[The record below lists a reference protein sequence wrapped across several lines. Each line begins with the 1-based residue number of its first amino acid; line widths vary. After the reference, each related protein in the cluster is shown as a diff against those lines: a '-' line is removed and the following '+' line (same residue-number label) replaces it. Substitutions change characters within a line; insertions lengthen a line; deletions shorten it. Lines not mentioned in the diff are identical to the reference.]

1 MRIEL
6 EYSRAES
13 GRPEG
18 TLRAGNAA
26 EARPFVG
33 TIQLLRLLED
43 VSADAA
49 DTDERGDES

>member
-18 TLRAGNAA
+18 TLRAGDDA
-26 EARPFVG
+26 EPRQFNG
-33 TIQLLRLLED
+33 TVDLLRLLEE
-43 VSADAA
+43 VSAETNDS
-49 DTDERGDES
+49 EGES